1 MSPEISDYWSVSA
14 AFVPKGASW
23 IALLPRRRWRPC
35 NLRPTGE
42 AKFFQLRAATILLV
56 VIVRWTLS
64 AGSRPAV
71 LMQVGHAA
79 KRCVDDP
86 RKVRKREQA
95 KGNATMSADVTV
107 PAVRSTQFRWVV
119 LTLIFVIYT
128 IAAADRANIGF
139 ALPFMRKEFSM
150 SNTEAGALLS
160 FFLWGYAL
168 AQIPSGLA
176 IGKFGVHR
184 FFSWAM
190 VLTSGFTALT
200 GLSNSALMLQLSR
213 FGLGVAEAPLPIGVT
228 TTINNWF
235 PAREKGIA
243 SGVFLSAVKFG
254 PVIVPPICA
263 VIVSYWTWREIFYVF
278 AIPGVLL
285 AIAWYLVVTNRPSE
299 SRFCSPEERDLI
311 DDKTVAPK
319 ARTSGRRWDFRLL
332 DKLIRVQ
339 KPEILDTKAKVFRS
353 WDIWGSSLGYAFQL
367 GITNYMLAWI
377 PTYLI
382 TAKKF
387 SITGTGLVAAAPWV
401 GAVVGNLIG
410 GWMSDRLLDKRRK
423 PGMMFSALA
432 TAGTMFALMN
442 SSSDPT
448 VFVAMLF
455 MTGLFLSIGYS
466 AYMAYPM
473 MLATKETFP
482 IANAIVNTGGQI
494 GGACAP
500 LAAGFMLD
508 HYGWDSVFSLMATGS
523 IATFLV
529 LLTIREPRIDET

>member
-1 MSPEISDYWSVSA
+1 MS
-14 AFVPKGASW
+14 
-23 IALLPRRRWRPC
+23 
-35 NLRPTGE
+35 
-42 AKFFQLRAATILLV
+42 
-56 VIVRWTLS
+56 
-64 AGSRPAV
+64 
-71 LMQVGHAA
+71 
-79 KRCVDDP
+79 VD
-86 RKVRKREQA
+86 
-95 KGNATMSADVTV
+95 MTV
-107 PAVRSTQFRWVV
+107 PTTRRTHFRWAV

-128 IAAADRANIGF
+128 VAAADRANMGF
-139 ALPFMRKEFSM
+139 AIPFIRKDFSM

-160 FFLWGYAL
+160 LFLWGYAL

-176 IGKFGVHR
+176 IGRFGVHR

-200 GLSNSALMLQLSR
+200 GFSNSALMLQLSR
-213 FGLGVAEAPLPIGVT
+213 FGLGIAEAPLPIGVT

-235 PAREKGIA
+235 PSREKGTA

-263 VIVSYWTWREIFYVF
+263 VIVSYWTWREIFYFF
-278 AIPGVLL
+278 AVPGLL
-285 AIAWYLVVTNRPSE
+285 LSVAWYFLVTNRPSE
-299 SRFCSPEERDLI
+299 SPFCSPEELDLI
-311 DDKTVAPK
+311 NDKTVSRK
-319 ARTSGRRWDFRLL
+319 EMTVRQRRDFRLL
-332 DKLIRVQ
+332 DKLIRARR
-339 KPEILDTKAKVFRS
+339 PEILDTKAKVFKS

-367 GITNYMLAWI
+367 GISNYMLAWI

-382 TAKKF
+382 TVKKF

-432 TAGTMFALMN
+432 TAGTMGALIN

-448 VFVAMLF
+448 VFAVLLF
-455 MTGLFLSIGYS
+455 VTGLLLSIGFS

-473 MLATKETFP
+473 MLASKETFP
-482 IANAIVNTGGQI
+482 IANAIVNTGGQF

-508 HYGWDSVFSLMATGS
+508 HYGWDSVFALMAAGS

-529 LLTIREPRIDET
+529 LLSIREPLEQN